1 MSKTKNKEGSIGIL
15 GAGAFGTALALA
27 YHDKFDVTLFSCFDD
42 HVNSMRQTRV
52 NEFFKDVKIPE
63 DIEIGTTANFNP
75 ENFNYLFWVFPIRP
89 TPEILKTLK
98 GRIDKANVIVC
109 SKGLLP
115 DLTFICDL
123 FQRELPLS
131 NVGYLAGPNFAIELA
146 TGKISAADVA
156 SKNIE
161 LAKTFAQSLSTD
173 QFRLNAIDDMVG
185 SQIAGAIKN
194 LVAIASGIAYGLEF
208 GENTHAALITESL
221 SEMKSL
227 GLKLGA
233 KESTFYGLCGLGDLI
248 LTASSMKSRNTT
260 LGMEIAQGKPI
271 DELLKVTT
279 CEGYDTIH
287 QIIEISRNNGI
298 KMPICEAVYRIIF
311 EHHPPITIADVFK

>member
-1 MSKTKNKEGSIGIL
+1 
-15 GAGAFGTALALA
+15 
-27 YHDKFDVTLFSCFDD
+27 
-42 HVNSMRQTRV
+42 
-52 NEFFKDVKIPE
+52 
-63 DIEIGTTANFNP
+63 
-75 ENFNYLFWVFPIRP
+75 
-89 TPEILKTLK
+89 
-98 GRIDKANVIVC
+98 
-109 SKGLLP
+109 
-115 DLTFICDL
+115 
-123 FQRELPLS
+123 
-131 NVGYLAGPNFAIELA
+131 
-146 TGKISAADVA
+146 
-156 SKNIE
+156 
-161 LAKTFAQSLSTD
+161 
-173 QFRLNAIDDMVG
+173 MVG